1 MGRMHMNRFL
11 KVWPACLF
19 LISAGCAGY
28 TPRIGQDDK
37 PTPNDAYLYGKFS
50 MRAPK
55 VFLSIDGHQSM
66 GFALECKN
74 GERYV
79 LRFSKDDPLQ
89 VIKILPSTCS
99 LVELVYTNA
108 EGAVASRKPAPPG
121 AMQNTVFAAGK
132 AYYLGDFFAEA
143 TQSVAGN
150 VINRQWRM
158 TSMKDGYEA
167 TTQEMRTTFP
177 NLSALPTENR
187 MIGKK

>member
-1 MGRMHMNRFL
+1 MYL
-11 KVWPACLF
+11 SYVWRPLVVCFF
-19 LISAGCAGY
+19 LISSGCAGY
-28 TPRIGQDDK
+28 TPRISQDDK
-37 PTPNDAYLYGKFS
+37 PTPNDAYLYGRFS
-50 MRAPK
+50 IQAPK

-89 VIKILPSTCS
+89 VIKIIPSTCS

-121 AMQNTVFAAGK
+121 AMQNSVFAAGK
-132 AYYLGDFFAEA
+132 AYYLGDFFAES
-143 TQSVAGN
+143 TQSIAGN

-158 TSMKDGYEA
+158 TSMKDGYDA
-167 TTQEMRTTFP
+167 TTQEMRTAFP
-177 NLSALPTENR
+177 NLSAVPTENR